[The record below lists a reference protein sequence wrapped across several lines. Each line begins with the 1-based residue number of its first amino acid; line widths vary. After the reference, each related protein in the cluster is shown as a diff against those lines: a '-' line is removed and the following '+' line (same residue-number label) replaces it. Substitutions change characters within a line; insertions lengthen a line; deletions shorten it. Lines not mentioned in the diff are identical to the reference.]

1 MRNNEL
7 SKEKGKRDKCLQI
20 KILKLQVLLFDI

>member
-7 SKEKGKRDKCLQI
+7 REEKGKSDKCLQI
-20 KILKLQVLLFDI
+20 KILRLQVLLFDI